1 LKVEG
6 KPVTAKIKLLMVD
19 DHAVVREG
27 LKSILSQA
35 PELEVAAEA
44 SGVSEALEL
53 IRTYHFDVI
62 LLDLSLPGQSGMAL
76 LQAVK
81 AKTPALPVLILSA
94 QGEDQYGPQALKAGA
109 NGYINKECAP
119 EDLISAVRRV
129 ACGKKYVSFE
139 LADQLASGLTGSNR
153 PAHERLSNREFQ
165 VLERLA
171 RGESLTKIAAALHM
185 STKTVTTYRSRILQ
199 KTGLTSNAELTRY
212 ALGHGLLT

>member
-1 LKVEG
+1 MT
-6 KPVTAKIKLLMVD
+6 PKIKLLMVD

-44 SGVSEALEL
+44 SCVPEALEL
-53 IRTYHFDVI
+53 LKHQHFDVI
-62 LLDLSLPGQSGMAL
+62 LLDLSLPKQSGMAL

-94 QGEDQYGPQALKAGA
+94 QGEEQYGLLALKAGA
-109 NGYINKECAP
+109 AGYINKECAP
-119 EDLISAVRRV
+119 EVLISAVRRV
-129 ACGKKYVSFE
+129 ARGKTYVSFE
-139 LADQLASGLTGSNR
+139 LADQLASRLTGSNR
-153 PAHERLSNREFQ
+153 PAHEHLSNREFQ

-171 RGESLTKIAAALHM
+171 RGESLTEIASALHM

-199 KTGLTSNAELTRY
+199 KTGLSSNAELTRY